1 MADGSKQ
8 DVWVG
13 FDLGGTKMLAQAYDG
28 DFKVLGKDRRKTK
41 SAEKSESGLD
51 RVILTIRTCL
61 QNGSVDASRLAGIGI
76 GCPGPVDMDKGIV
89 LNPPNL
95 GWEDVNVRKRLE
107 AEFGCPV
114 AVLNDVDAGVY
125 GEYRFGAGVGARC
138 VVGVFPG
145 TGIGGGCI
153 YNGEILR
160 GRGSSC
166 LEIGHIPILPNGPL
180 CGCGQRGC
188 LESVASRTAIA
199 AQAARAVLRGDA
211 PALAKSAGSDVAN
224 IRSGDLAQSIRDGD
238 HAVEEII
245 YDAARAIGAGVAA
258 IVNLLCP
265 DVVIMGGGLVEAMPE
280 IFVDFSMKV
289 ARKSVM
295 PAYRRSFTMVAAKL
309 QDDAGATGSA
319 AWSKY
324 SVTGK

>member
-1 MADGSKQ
+1 MAVDAKR
-8 DVWVG
+8 DVWMG

-28 DFKVLGKDRRKTK
+28 SFNVLGKDRRKTR
-41 SAEKSESGLD
+41 SAEKGESGLD

-61 QNGSVDASRLAGIGI
+61 ESGGLDPSRLAGIGI

-89 LNPPNL
+89 LNPPNM

-107 AEFGCPV
+107 AEFSCPV

-125 GEYRFGAGVGARC
+125 GEFRFGAGVDARC

-145 TGIGGGCI
+145 TGIGGGCV

-160 GRGSSC
+160 GKGSSC
-166 LEIGHIPILPNGPL
+166 LELGHIPIQPNGPL

-188 LESVASRTAIA
+188 LEAVASRTAIA
-199 AQAARAVLRGDA
+199 SQAARAVLRGDA
-211 PALAKSAGSDVAN
+211 PFLAKTVGADVAN
-224 IRSGDLAQSIRDGD
+224 IRSGTLAEAIREGD
-238 HAVEEII
+238 HAVEEIV
-245 YDAARAIGAGVAA
+245 YDAARAIGSGVAS

-265 DVVIMGGGLVEAMPE
+265 DVVVMGGGLVEAMPE
-280 IFVDFSMKV
+280 IFVDFSLKV

-295 PAYRRSFTMVAAKL
+295 PAYRRSFTMVAAALK
-309 QDDAGATGSA
+309 DDAGAIGAA
-319 AWSKY
+319 AWARHMVS
-324 SVTGK
+324 G